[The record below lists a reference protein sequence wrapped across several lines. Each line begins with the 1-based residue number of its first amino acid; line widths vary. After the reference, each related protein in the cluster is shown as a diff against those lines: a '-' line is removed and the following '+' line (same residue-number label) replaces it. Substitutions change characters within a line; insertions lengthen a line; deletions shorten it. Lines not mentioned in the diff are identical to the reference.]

1 VIGRL
6 NPKKGVVEVKITT
19 EDEYFPPP
27 RNIRSLQQAVERA
40 AKTMVG
46 GASSIGTM
54 IDDRSISASR
64 VLEQMQSSV

>member
-1 VIGRL
+1 
-6 NPKKGVVEVKITT
+6 VKITT

-46 GASSIGTM
+46 GVSSIGTM

>member
-1 VIGRL
+1 MRL
-6 NPKKGVVEVKITT
+6 NPKNGVTEVRITT

-46 GASSIGTM
+46 GAASLGTL
-54 IDDRSISASR
+54 IDDRKISASR
-64 VLEQMQSSV
+64 VLEQLQSTA